1 MFRTQLAYYWWNSEI
16 FGTSE
21 EISPDVDL
29 TEDSENCGC
38 FCFIF
43 FSPFPSTQSDQLTL
57 VLAREIAN
65 LRREAGELKNIRE
78 KMDSPDFA
86 TTVFN
91 KVFKDDINR
100 LRTMEEM
107 WKTRKPPKPLDHQMV
122 SNEAKGIDVKVSK
135 NDQKIWSL
143 AENYAVFE
151 DSLRRLAERVLDMR
165 KDQVEDEAAPIIT
178 FDKDDEDTLD
188 FVAASANLRSL
199 VFGINLKSKFDIK
212 REFSPY
218 AMHC

>member
-1 MFRTQLAYYWWNSEI
+1 MV
-16 FGTSE
+16 GT
-21 EISPDVDL
+21 
-29 TEDSENCGC
+29 
-38 FCFIF
+38 FIHF

-57 VLAREIAN
+57 ALAREIAN
-65 LRREAGELKNIRE
+65 LRREAAELKNIRE
-78 KMDSPDFA
+78 KMESPDFA
-86 TTVFN
+86 ATVFN

-107 WKTRKPPKPLDHQMV
+107 WKTRKPPKPLDHQLV

-135 NDQKIWSL
+135 NDQQIWSL

-165 KDQVEDEAAPIIT
+165 KDQVGDEVEAAPIIT

-218 AMHC
+218 AMNVLDNY